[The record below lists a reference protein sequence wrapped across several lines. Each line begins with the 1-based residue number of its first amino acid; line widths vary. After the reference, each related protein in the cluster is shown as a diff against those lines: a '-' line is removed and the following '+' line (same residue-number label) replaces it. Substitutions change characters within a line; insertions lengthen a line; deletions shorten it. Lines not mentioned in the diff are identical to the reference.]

1 MGKFL
6 NEFKQFAMRGKMPL
20 PFQGDLLYFAF
31 YPRRSYLICSA
42 VLRFHLF
49 SDAIAWQNAAYPGV
63 PCRIPA
69 ESALV

>member
-1 MGKFL
+1 M
-6 NEFKQFAMRGKMPL
+6 KQVALKRL
-20 PFQGDLLYFAF
+20 RHQIDTRYLYLFRETYYILHF
-31 YPRRSYLICSA
+31 IPRRSYLICPA

-63 PCRIPA
+63 PGRIPA

>member
-1 MGKFL
+1 MKQVTL
-6 NEFKQFAMRGKMPL
+6 KRLKHPINEMPL

-31 YPRRSYLICSA
+31 YPRRSYLICPA

-63 PCRIPA
+63 PGRIPA

>member
-1 MGKFL
+1 MKQVTL
-6 NEFKQFAMRGKMPL
+6 KRLKHPINEMLL

-31 YPRRSYLICSA
+31 YPRRSYLICPA

-63 PCRIPA
+63 PGRIPA